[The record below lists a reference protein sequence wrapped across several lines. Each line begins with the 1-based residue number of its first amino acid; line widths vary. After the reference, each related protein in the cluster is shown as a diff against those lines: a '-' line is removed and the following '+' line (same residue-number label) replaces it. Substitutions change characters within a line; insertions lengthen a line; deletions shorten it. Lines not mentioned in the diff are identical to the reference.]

1 MKIAIFTDFFLP
13 QINGVV
19 SYVVDIA
26 SELVSK
32 GHKIV
37 VFAPKPKRGV
47 KISQKDFSF
56 KLVFLPSLPTFLY
69 PDFRIT
75 IPALPKVLLYL
86 RKFGAD
92 VIHVQDPLT
101 VGTEGLTAGKI
112 LNIPTVITFHT
123 FFMDEEMLKI
133 LKIRKKVVDLINNP
147 LWKLTV
153 YYHNLADV
161 VICPSEIAR
170 EELVMHGLKAPN
182 QVIHNG
188 INLSKI
194 KILNKNAKV
203 KKRQEIGVF
212 PNDKLGIFVGR
223 ISVDKSIEVLIKA
236 FQIVAVKIKES
247 KLLLVGDGPDMG
259 RLKKLV
265 EDLNLADNVLFLGR
279 LPRESIIQGGILSIA
294 DFFVTASKI
303 ENQSIAILEAL
314 AHGLPIIGVNM
325 RGNPELVDDKT
336 GILVEADNEQKLAEA
351 IVKFFSNDKLASILK
366 SGAISTS
373 KKYDLSESV
382 ALLEKTYE
390 SLKLQK

>member
-1 MKIAIFTDFFLP
+1 MKIAVFTDAFLP
-13 QINGVV
+13 QVNGVV
-19 SYVVDIA
+19 SYIIDIA
-26 SELVSK
+26 NELVSK
-32 GHKIV
+32 GHKVV

-47 KISQKDFSF
+47 KISPKDFSF
-56 KLVFLPSLPTFLY
+56 KIVFLPSLPTFLY
-69 PDFRIT
+69 PDVRMT
-75 IPALPKVLLYL
+75 IPALPKILLYL

-170 EELVMHGLKAPN
+170 EELVLHGLKVPIK
-182 QVIHNG
+182 VIHNG

-194 KILNKNAKV
+194 KILSKNARA
-203 KKRQEIGVF
+203 KKRQKLGVF
-212 PNDKLGIFVGR
+212 PNDKLAIFVGR

-236 FQIVAVKIKES
+236 FKKVADKIKES

-259 RLKKLV
+259 RLRKLV
-265 EDLNLADNVLFLGR
+265 EDLNLSDTVFFLGR

-294 DFFVTASKI
+294 DVFVTASKI

-314 AHGLPIIGVNM
+314 ASGLPIIGVNM

-351 IVKFFSNDKLASILK
+351 IVEFFSNDKLAGILK
-366 SGAISTS
+366 RGAISTS

-382 ALLEKTYE
+382 SLLEKTYQ
-390 SLKLQK
+390 SLISQK